1 MAKIKVKVK
10 AGVFPVR
17 YNGERYA
24 AGDVVSIEDK
34 HFNASVFE
42 KVEATKVKEVTE
54 KAE

>member
-24 AGDVVSIEDK
+24 AGDEVSIDDK
-34 HFNASVFE
+34 HFNDAVFE
-42 KVEATKVKEVTE
+42 KEESAKESSK